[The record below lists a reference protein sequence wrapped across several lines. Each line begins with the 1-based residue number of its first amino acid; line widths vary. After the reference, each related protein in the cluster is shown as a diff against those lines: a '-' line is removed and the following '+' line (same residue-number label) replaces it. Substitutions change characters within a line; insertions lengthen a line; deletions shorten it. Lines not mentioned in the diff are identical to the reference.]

1 MADVKSVEKA
11 STSLGREWLNL
22 ARYYLSNRWVLLAL
36 GVAVLIGGAALNW
49 SWLVAVGL
57 APILLALAPCA
68 IMCAVGLCAMGGKKQ
83 SEQ

>member
-1 MADVKSVEKA
+1 MADVKAMEKA
-11 STSLGREWLNL
+11 NPSLGREWLNL

-36 GVAVLIGGAALNW
+36 GSAVLTGGAALNW
-49 SWLVAVGL
+49 GWLVAVGL

-68 IMCAVGLCAMGGKKQ
+68 IMCAVGLCAVRGKKQ

>member
-1 MADVKSVEKA
+1 
-11 STSLGREWLNL
+11 
-22 ARYYLSNRWVLLAL
+22 VLLAL
-36 GVAVLIGGAALNW
+36 GSAVLIGGAALNW

-68 IMCAVGLCAMGGKKQ
+68 MMCAVGLCALGEKKQ

>member
-11 STSLGREWLNL
+11 NASLGRDLLNA

-36 GVAVLIGGAALNW
+36 GSAVLIGGAALNW

-68 IMCAVGLCAMGGKKQ
+68 IMCAVGLCAMGGMKQ
-83 SEQ
+83 SDQ